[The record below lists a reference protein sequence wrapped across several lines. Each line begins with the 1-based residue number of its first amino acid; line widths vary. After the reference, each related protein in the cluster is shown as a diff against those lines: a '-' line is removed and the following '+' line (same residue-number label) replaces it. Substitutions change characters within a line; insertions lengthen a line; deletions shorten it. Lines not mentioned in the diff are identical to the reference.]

1 MRKSGQP
8 RCTAANFAAGRH
20 KGAEATGINSKFA
33 SSHSQR
39 RIGGDPAARAK
50 PSRMAACWANR
61 AL

>member
-33 SSHSQR
+33 SSDSQR

-50 PSRMAACWANR
+50 PSRMAAC
-61 AL
+61 